1 MNLDGSIL
9 SIGISTEIRDC
20 CHHLSERSEHKIAIM
35 ISYLSMINS
44 RAGFY
49 MKTHDER
56 RMRGAVSVPG
66 LILQDNDDP

>member
-1 MNLDGSIL
+1 MDRFYQLEFLQKSEIVV
-9 SIGISTEIRDC
+9 IISV
-20 CHHLSERSEHKIAIM
+20 ERSEHKTAIM
-35 ISYLSMINS
+35 ISYLSMINNW
-44 RAGFY
+44 AGFY